1 MPCAIS
7 LRLSLWLIFDLG
19 EPPTGEI
26 VFSSCI
32 YFGVCWLVAALSPFE
47 ISLFVTVGIIPGSRI
62 CILDVCVSRIL
73 CSAGDFAAVLNV
85 TQCID
90 YDLKY
95 FRTPLPWMCLLQY
108 LVALIGLVLWLYSCP
123 IDNTPSARGIV

>member
-7 LRLSLWLIFDLG
+7 LQLSSRLISDLG
-19 EPPTGEI
+19 ELPTGEI

-32 YFGVCWLVAALSPFE
+32 YFGVCWLVAALSLFE

-95 FRTPLPWMCLLQY
+95 FRTP
-108 LVALIGLVLWLYSCP
+108 VLRCSSITSWADFIAIIMFYFHA
-123 IDNTPSARGIV
+123 TSAGCIV

>member
-7 LRLSLWLIFDLG
+7 LRLSSRLISDLG
-19 EPPTGEI
+19 ELPTGEI
-26 VFSSCI
+26 CFSSCI
-32 YFGVCWLVAALSPFE
+32 YFGVCWLVAALSLFE

-95 FRTPLPWMCLLQY
+95 VRTPHGCAYYNRVVILLR
-108 LVALIGLVLWLYSCP
+108 LILQLYSCSQYP
-123 IDNTPSARGIV
+123 RNDIVY

>member
-7 LRLSLWLIFDLG
+7 LRLSSRLISDLG
-19 EPPTGEI
+19 ELPTGEI

-32 YFGVCWLVAALSPFE
+32 YFGVCWLVAALSLFE

-95 FRTPLPWMCLLQY
+95 FRTPVLQCSSMTSWADFIVNFMFY
-108 LVALIGLVLWLYSCP
+108 FH
-123 IDNTPSARGIV
+123 TTSARCIV

>member
-7 LRLSLWLIFDLG
+7 LPLFLRLISDLG
-19 EPPTGEI
+19 ELPTGEI
-26 VFSSCI
+26 VFRSCI
-32 YFGVCWLVAALSPFE
+32 YFGVCWLVTALSHFE
-47 ISLFVTVGIIPGSRI
+47 ISLFVTVGIIPRSRI

-95 FRTPLPWMCLLQY
+95 VRTHGCAY
-108 LVALIGLVLWLYSCP
+108 YDIVVASTAGTIVRLVL
-123 IDNTPSARGIV
+123 